1 MQIKLGKSTAPVLEI
16 VGHYEQKEN
25 ENSVFS
31 GKEQEAVVLPSLE
44 KGLPHRV
51 YIGCGTREKVTAQV
65 MRVCFA
71 QAWQKAKSYAKSQV
85 QVLLPPMER
94 EAAASL
100 AAAAAQGI
108 SLAGYAFAGYHKEA
122 SDPAPLEVWLDF
134 AGQSEYRI
142 DSDDIQSAVQEA
154 LQVAQAMNTV
164 RPLVQRAPNDI
175 YPETLA
181 LFAQQQGEKYGIEVK
196 VLEPEQMQAL
206 GMNGLLC
213 VGKGTSHTPRLIVMR
228 YRGAGDAPVFGLV
241 GKGITCDTGGYCIKG
256 KDSMPYIKGD
266 MAGAATV
273 MAVMLAAAANQCS
286 VNLTAVIPTAENV
299 IDGDS
304 YKPGDIIT
312 MMNRMTVEVLNTD
325 CEGRMILADAITYLL
340 EEEKASSCIDI
351 ATLTGL
357 AGSTFGSLYTPV
369 FASDE
374 TFYDDFCRAAKH
386 ESEDFWRMPL
396 DERYQSYVKGDIADL
411 KNMAGAGTISA
422 AVFLQ
427 QFTQGKPW
435 IHLDIAATAIQ
446 YPVVHPYAQDA
457 PSGVAVRT
465 IYEML
470 NQIADK
476 AGENK

>member
-1 MQIKLGKSTAPVLEI
+1 MQIKLGKATAPALEI
-16 VGHYEQKEN
+16 VGQYAAEQGEN
-25 ENSVFS
+25 AVFC
-31 GKEQEAVVLPSLE
+31 GKEKEVLLVPSLCKE
-44 KGLPHRV
+44 VPHRV
-51 YIGCGTREKVTAQV
+51 YVGCGERQKSAAQT

-71 QAWQKAKSYAKSQV
+71 QAWHKAKEYAKGDV
-85 QVLLPPMER
+85 QVVLPEL
-94 EAAASL
+94 ESEKASEFI
-100 AAAAAQGI
+100 AAAAQGI
-108 SLAGYAFAGYHKEA
+108 CLAAYSFGGYHKESA
-122 SDPAPLEVWLDF
+122 EKKELNVWLSSEQEF
-134 AGQSEYRI
+134 AEKT
-142 DSDDIQSAVQEA
+142 DVQAAFEEA
-154 LQVAQAMNTV
+154 LNVAGAINTV

-181 LFAQQQGEKYGIEVK
+181 AFAAQQGKAHGIDVQ
-196 VLEPEQMQAL
+196 VLVPEELNVL
-206 GMNGLLC
+206 GMNGLMS
-213 VGKGTSHTPRLIVMR
+213 VGRGTAHGPRLIVMR
-228 YRGAGDAPVFGLV
+228 YRGAQDAPVFGLV
-241 GKGITCDTGGYCIKG
+241 GKGITCDTGGYCVKG
-256 KDSMPYIKGD
+256 KDSLPYIKGD

-273 MAVMLAAAANQCS
+273 MAIVLAAAQNGLK

-304 YKPGDIIT
+304 YKPGDVIT
-312 MMNRMTVEVLNTD
+312 MMNQMTVEVLNTD

-340 EEEKASSCIDI
+340 EKEDAASCVDM

-374 TFYDDFCRAAKH
+374 AFYDDFCRAAKLAN
-386 ESEDFWRMPL
+386 EDFWRMPL
-396 DERYQSYVKGDIADL
+396 DPRYESYVKGDIADL

-422 AVFLQ
+422 AEFLH

-446 YPVVHPYAQDA
+446 YPVVYPYAQDA

-470 NQIADK
+470 K
-476 AGENK
+476 SLNKNK